1 MKNVEP
7 YLIFNGNCEQA
18 FTFYQS
24 VFGGKLM
31 IMKYRD
37 MPEQEKQ
44 HVPAGDMDRVIHVLL
59 RVNDATAIMGSDSP
73 SNAPI
78 HPGDN
83 VFHTLNMEDT
93 EEAKTVY
100 EKLSAGGKVTMP
112 LGKTFFADQYAMFSD
127 KFGIHWMIMYSAG
140 KQ

>member
-7 YLIFNGNCEQA
+7 YLIFNGTCEQA

-24 VFGGKLM
+24 IFGGELM
-31 IMKYRD
+31 MMKYRD

-44 HVPAGDMDRVIHVLL
+44 HVPAGDMERVIHVLL
-59 RVNDATAIMGSDSP
+59 RVNDGIAIMGSDSP
-73 SNAPI
+73 SNVPV

-83 VFHTLNMEDT
+83 VFQTLNVESA
-93 EEAKTVY
+93 EEAKTIY
-100 EKLSAGGKVTMP
+100 GKLSAGGNVTMP

-127 KFGIHWMIMYSAG
+127 KFGMHWMIMYSSG
-140 KQ
+140 KN